1 MTREEFKETIAPLQ
15 DGFYRL
21 ARWMMR
27 NDEDAED
34 IAQEILLRL
43 WKMGG
48 RLAEYGSVRALGLK
62 MTRNLCLDNL
72 KRKSRGN
79 MSLDIVTSSGKDVT
93 ASVEELEFDA
103 ADTRAL
109 LGKLMLLLPE
119 QQQLILR
126 LRSVEELEIE
136 EIAAVT
142 ELTSNH
148 VRVLLSR
155 ARKTLRNEY
164 TKIIGY
170 ETR

>member
-1 MTREEFKETIAPLQ
+1 MTRDEFNATIMPLQ

-27 NDEDAED
+27 NEEDAED
-34 IAQEILLRL
+34 ITQEVLLRL
-43 WKMGG
+43 WKMGS
-48 RLAEYGSVRALGLK
+48 RLHSYSSVKALGLK
-62 MTRNLCLDNL
+62 VTRNLCLDNL

-79 MSLDIVTSSGKDVT
+79 LSIEAVNGSGREITT
-93 ASVEELEFDA
+93 ATGLLEVEVN
-103 ADTRAL
+103 DTKSL
-109 LGKLMLLLPE
+109 LGNLMKQLPE

-136 EIAAVT
+136 EIAGVT
-142 ELTSNH
+142 ELTANH

-164 TKIIGY
+164 SKIIGY
-170 ETR
+170 EAR

>member
-1 MTREEFKETIAPLQ
+1 MQ

-43 WKMGG
+43 WKMES
-48 RLAEYGSVRALGLK
+48 RLAEYSSVKALGLK

-79 MSLDIVTSSGKDVT
+79 MSLEVVSSTGKDV
-93 ASVEELEFDA
+93 ALSVEELEFDA
-103 ADTRAL
+103 ADAKAL

-142 ELTSNH
+142 DLTSNH